1 MFEISENLFENFNK
15 SEEQGQK
22 EKNKRLTLARI
33 AIFARIA
40 AIHIVFSFIYC

>member
-22 EKNKRLTLARI
+22 EKIQKIN
-33 AIFARIA
+33 
-40 AIHIVFSFIYC
+40 FSKNCNFRKNWQQYI